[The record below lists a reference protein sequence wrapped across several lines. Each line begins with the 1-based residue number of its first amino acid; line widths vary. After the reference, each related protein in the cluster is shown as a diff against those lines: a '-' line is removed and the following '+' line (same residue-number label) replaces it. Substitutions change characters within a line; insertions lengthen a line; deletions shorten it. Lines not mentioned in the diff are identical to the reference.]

1 MTGITGSA
9 IADHSHVA
17 DSVARIKAHTDLP
30 VVVGFGVK
38 DAATAE
44 KVARGADGVVVG
56 SALVEVVRASL
67 DQNGKATDKTVAAVE
82 TLVASL
88 AEGVRRVTK

>member
-1 MTGITGSA
+1 MYGAVTWGQFFVYQGFNEHCGWMHTSSY
-9 IADHSHVA
+9 ADVA
-17 DSVARIKAHTDLP
+17 DLYS
-30 VVVGFGVK
+30 
-38 DAATAE
+38 
-44 KVARGADGVVVG
+44 VVVG